1 MTTIN
6 LEEATIATVDD
17 TLRSCRSRVEVNES
31 YLQEKLIRSYPIQ
44 TAGTE
49 QGPGLPIAY
58 NGAQCNFEYQLDAG
72 WRIRFDKSYIVVR
85 YLAANVGVPA
95 PYGPINP
102 AVTSIPWN
110 TPAALFNKANYGLNA
125 SNVIVESYDDTFM
138 YGNMVKALSQYSAPA
153 LEAASDRFFTP
164 CVESVR
170 DATAVMSPES
180 ELRAYRNLMTPNV
193 PGHLGLYTP
202 QYGTKIVMLSD
213 IFDSLRA
220 TTAWHIKKFR
230 MQLGV
235 KPASDILFNV
245 ADPGVGSIP
254 KFFVTTMELR
264 LSLEQLSKEAIEREV
279 KFLEQSETMTN
290 MFFNRYEALNLQYTP
305 SMTYQ
310 EPSIRNMTAAALLFP
325 SDRQAD
331 QTTAYLGNYLQF
343 TYGEATVGTGITSY
357 QHIYKSILSPEQP
370 VSIFTTNKGANADLF
385 QMWRLLTNNQRETI
399 TAPTL
404 EFFKAMGH
412 ADIGGIDKNPYV
424 MFPGVFFNLEG
435 YPTTT
440 NSGSTHRITTTGGNA
455 TSVVLVRVR
464 LQGVQVVA
472 SNEVNIMY

>member
-17 TLRSCRSRVEVNES
+17 TLRSCRSKVEVNES
-31 YLQEKLIRSYPIQ
+31 FLSEKLIRSYPIQ
-44 TAGTE
+44 TAGSD
-49 QGPGLPIAY
+49 QGVGLPFAY
-58 NGAQCNFEYQLDAG
+58 NGTQVNFEYQPDAG
-72 WRIRFDKSYIVVR
+72 WRIRFDKSYLVVR

-95 PYGPINP
+95 PYGVISP
-102 AVTSIPWN
+102 ATTSIPWN
-110 TPAALFNKANYGLNA
+110 TPAALFNRANYGLNA
-125 SNVIVESYDDTFM
+125 SNVIVENYDDTFM
-138 YGNMVKALSQYSAPA
+138 YGNMIKVLTQYSAPA

-164 CVESVR
+164 CIEEKR
-170 DATAVMSPES
+170 DANTVMSVASFDRSTLHLQTPGNPVATP
-180 ELRAYRNLMTPNV
+180 AY
-193 PGHLGLYTP
+193 GS
-202 QYGTKIVMLSD
+202 KIIMLSD

-230 MQLGV
+230 MQIGV
-235 KPASDILFNV
+235 KPAADILFNV
-245 ADPGVGSIP
+245 TVPAPGYIP
-254 KFFVTTMELR
+254 RFYVQTMELR
-264 LSLEQLSKEAIEREV
+264 LSLEQLSKEAVEREV
-279 KFLEQSETMTN
+279 EFLAKSETMTN

-310 EPSIRNMTAAALLFP
+310 EPSIRNMTSAALLFP
-325 SDRQAD
+325 SDRQGD
-331 QTTAYLGNYLQF
+331 QLDPLATGNYLQF
-343 TYGEATVGTGITSY
+343 TYGERTVGSGITSY

-370 VSIFTTNKGANADLF
+370 VTIFTTNKAANNDLF
-385 QMWRLLTNNQRETI
+385 QQWRLLTNAQRETI

-404 EFFKAMGH
+404 DFMKAMGQ
-412 ADIGGIDKNPYV
+412 ADASGADKNPYV

-440 NSGSTHRITTTGGNA
+440 NSGSTHRIVTTGGNA
-455 TSVVLVRVR
+455 TSVILVRVR

>member
-17 TLRSCRSRVEVNES
+17 TLRSCRSKVEVNES
-31 YLQEKLIRSYPIQ
+31 FLQEKLIRSYPIQ

-58 NGAQCNFEYQLDAG
+58 NGAQVNFEYQLDAG

-95 PYGPINP
+95 PYGVISPLT
-102 AVTSIPWN
+102 TSIPWN

-125 SNVIVESYDDTFM
+125 SNVIVENYDDTFM
-138 YGNMVKALSQYSAPA
+138 YGNMIKILSQYSAPA

-164 CVESVR
+164 CIEETR
-170 DATAVMSPES
+170 DANGVMSTAS
-180 ELRAYRNLMTPNV
+180 SDRATAHLITPGI
-193 PGHLGLYTP
+193 PAATP
-202 QYGTKIVMLSD
+202 AYGTKIIMLAD

-235 KPASDILFNV
+235 KPAADILFQV
-245 ADPGVGSIP
+245 TAPAPGYIP
-254 KFFVTTMELR
+254 RFYVTTMELR
-264 LSLEQLSKEAIEREV
+264 LSLAQLSKEALEREV
-279 KFLEQSETMTN
+279 AFLEKSDTMTN
-290 MFFNRYEALNLQYTP
+290 QFFSRYEALNLQYTP

-310 EPSIRNMTAAALLFP
+310 EPSIRNMVATALLFP
-325 SDRQAD
+325 SDRQHD
-331 QTTAYLGNYLQF
+331 QLDPLATGNYLQF
-343 TYGEATVGTGITSY
+343 TYGENTVGTGITSY

-370 VSIFTTNKGANADLF
+370 VSIFTVNKSANSDLF
-385 QMWRLLTNNQRETI
+385 QMWRLLTNTQRETI

-404 EFFKAMGH
+404 DFLKAMGH
-412 ADIGGIDKNPYV
+412 PDAGGADKNPYV